1 MKIPRLFITSAVLA
15 MLMGCS
21 GVTAVHIKTPEE
33 DLRAT
38 GFRYYESS
46 PYILVYSDGKVLKSD
61 LIYLPD
67 RTRKMSVELF
77 DFLSSNTAMLTF
89 SNGVLTSAETEGD
102 ATVVPKAV
110 IESAKQVAI
119 AAAKRAAALSMVK
132 EEKKPFA
139 APPPCLYK
147 LVIDE
152 KGARLI
158 GGSPNI
164 KIKVN
169 VPEGS

>member
-21 GVTAVHIKTPEE
+21 GVTAVHIKTPED

-77 DFLSSNTAMLTF
+77 DYVSRNTAKLTF

-102 ATVVPKAV
+102 STAVPKAV

-119 AAAKRAAALSMVK
+119 AAAKGAAAFSTVK

-147 LVIDE
+147 LVIDKE
-152 KGARLI
+152 GARLI
-158 GGSPNI
+158 GSGPNI
-164 KIKVN
+164 EIKVN